1 MIKFNYRTPMKT
13 KQHSSEGSFLLVEP
27 NKLGF
32 KLFYSKHFNFE
43 KKICISRSQN
53 LYSKQERKILTQYL
67 NIHKLSFV

>member
-43 KKICISRSQN
+43 KKSVLADHKIYTQNKNTRS
-53 LYSKQERKILTQYL
+53 
-67 NIHKLSFV
+67 